1 MQIRREF
8 RENLRWQ
15 YYLML
20 GVIVSVWATGCSAAR
35 PKPVATEAELTAPP
49 AATLAPALTP
59 EPALS
64 PTDAPVALSSICS
77 PLAEHPIS
85 TLLSLYLT
93 QPFIPPQG
101 ANKETGH
108 HGLDFAYYHGGPTG
122 GHIEGTPIQSV
133 LDAVVVGS
141 GYNAVYG
148 YYVITETPFAS
159 LPAALAEHYEA
170 AEGESLYLLYGHMQQ
185 AAPFALGDAVQC
197 AGALGHVGNSGS
209 QQFSSDPHLHLETR
223 VGLAGQQLAEMAFY
237 TSDVTDAQREEYVRW
252 RTSDDF
258 RLVDPRIL
266 LEFQP

>member
-8 RENLRWQ
+8 RGNLRWQ
-15 YYLML
+15 YYLMS
-20 GVIVSVWATGCSAAR
+20 GVLVSLWASGCSVAR
-35 PKPVATEAELTAPP
+35 PKPVPTEAEPTTPP
-49 AATLAPALTP
+49 ATTVAPTLTTEPTPAPTV
-59 EPALS
+59 
-64 PTDAPVALSSICS
+64 TLSSICS

-85 TLLSLYLT
+85 MLLSLYLT

-133 LDAVVVGS
+133 LDATIIGS

-159 LPAALAEHYEA
+159 LPAEVAGQYEA
-170 AEGESLYLLYGHMQQ
+170 AQGESLYLLYGHMQQ
-185 AAPFALGDAVQC
+185 TAPFALGDIVQC
-197 AGALGHVGNSGS
+197 AGVLGHVGNSGS
-209 QQFSSDPHLHLETR
+209 QQFTSDPHLHLETR
-223 VGLAGQQLAEMAFY
+223 VGLSGQAVADMAFY
-237 TSDVTDAQREEYVRW
+237 TSDITDEQREEYIRW

-258 RLVDPRIL
+258 RLVDPTML

>member
-8 RENLRWQ
+8 RENVGWQ

-20 GVIVSVWATGCSAAR
+20 GVFVSLLAAACSVAR
-35 PKPVATEAELTAPP
+35 PKPVPTEAEPTAPP
-49 AATLAPALTP
+49 TATLAPTLTP
-59 EPALS
+59 EPTLA
-64 PTDAPVALSSICS
+64 PTEEPVTLSSICS
-77 PLAEHPIS
+77 PLAEHSIS
-85 TLLSLYLT
+85 NLLGLYLT

-148 YYVITETPFAS
+148 NYVITETPFAL
-159 LPAALAEHYEA
+159 LPAELGEGYQAG
-170 AEGESLYLLYGHMQQ
+170 EGESLYLLYGHMQQ
-185 AAPFALGDAVQC
+185 PAPYALGDGVSC
-197 AGALGHVGNSGS
+197 AGLLGHVGNSGS
-209 QQFSSDPHLHLETR
+209 QQFTSDPHLHLETR
-223 VGLAGQQLAEMAFY
+223 VGASGQTLVEMAFY
-237 TSDVTDAQREEYVRW
+237 TSDVTAEQREEYVRW

-258 RLVDPRIL
+258 RLVDPTLL
-266 LEFQP
+266 LESQP